1 MGVSVL
7 PLENKIVLI
16 TGASRGIGAA
26 LAETLALAGAG
37 VVLLARDS
45 AKLAE
50 VASRINTRGG
60 RAISVVGD
68 VADPEAS
75 AAAVKEAHRS
85 LGDIDV
91 LVNAAGIQPPIG
103 LFAEN
108 CLEAWE
114 RTIQVNLMGPVRAI
128 HAVLPGMRVRRQ
140 GKIINFSGGGAAG
153 PRPRFSAYA
162 ASKAALVRLTETLAV
177 ELQSYNIQV
186 NAVAPGAVNTR
197 MLEEVLAA
205 GEQAGVE
212 YLQAMERAKS
222 GGTPVELVCELV
234 LFLASPASGRLTG
247 KLISAPHDPWREWT
261 GKDDELNATPLYTI
275 RRLDPFTIKPLLQ
288 FLK

>member
-1 MGVSVL
+1 
-7 PLENKIVLI
+7 LI
-16 TGASRGIGAA
+16 TGASRGIGQA

-37 VVLLARDS
+37 VVLLARDG

-50 VASRINTRGG
+50 VASRISGRGG
-60 RAISVVGD
+60 RAVTVVGD
-68 VADPEAS
+68 VTDPKAT
-75 AAAVKEAHRS
+75 ATAVKEARRS
-85 LGDIDV
+85 LGDIEV

-103 LFAEN
+103 LFADN

-128 HAVLPGMRVRRQ
+128 HAVLPGMMTRGQ
-140 GKIINFSGGGAAG
+140 GKIINFSGGGATA

-177 ELQSYNIQV
+177 ELEPYNIQV

-197 MLEEVLAA
+197 MLDEILEA
-205 GEQAGVE
+205 GDKAGAEYHQA
-212 YLQAMERAKS
+212 QERARN

-234 LFLASPASGRLTG
+234 RFLASQASGSLTG
-247 KLISAPHDPWREWT
+247 KLISAPHDPWREWV
-261 GKDDELNATPLYTI
+261 GKGDEINKTPLYTI
-275 RRLDPFTIKPLLQ
+275 RRLDPFTVKPLIKL
-288 FLK
+288 FNRKTK